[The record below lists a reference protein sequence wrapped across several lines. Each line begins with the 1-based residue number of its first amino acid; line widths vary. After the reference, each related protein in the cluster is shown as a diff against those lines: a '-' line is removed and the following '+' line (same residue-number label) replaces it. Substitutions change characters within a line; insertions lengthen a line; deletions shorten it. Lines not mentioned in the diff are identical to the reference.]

1 MGITSKDDEYETK
14 DSGKRQTFST
24 GMQRDSGEKD
34 LYRELYGNLDRC
46 LMTRDR
52 MLRCYKNE
60 LIIKAQVYCNIS
72 AKREDLEEIVLLVHN
87 IEAAKND
94 EYLIGGRCLSLD
106 QRHAAL
112 MKRGAIKYDRGN
124 WKKAET
130 EEELER
136 FKDSLLR
143 HTKQYV
149 IGLDDED
156 HATAILFNAG
166 GCAMVEDK
174 ISGVIDK

>member
-1 MGITSKDDEYETK
+1 MKKEFETK
-14 DSGKRQTFST
+14 DSGKRKTFET

-34 LYRELYGNLDRC
+34 LYRELYGSLMVC
-46 LMTRDR
+46 LYGNERYVET
-52 MLRCYKNE
+52 YKDE
-60 LIIKAQVYCNIS
+60 LMVKLQEYCNVS
-72 AKREDLEEIVLLVHN
+72 AKRRDLEKIVILVHN
-87 IEAAKND
+87 IESIKFNSP
-94 EYLIGGRCLSLD
+94 LVGGRCLILD
-106 QRHAAL
+106 QRFAAL

-124 WKKAET
+124 WKKAKT

-143 HTKQYV
+143 HGEQY
-149 IGLDDED
+149 IGGWEDED
-156 HATAILFNAG
+156 HATAILFNAS